1 MIAVF
6 ALVVLPQL
14 LLSALGRRDILPAP
28 FLALIGWIA
37 GLRVEVEGQPHR
49 GPLLLLGNH
58 LSWLD
63 ILALAGK
70 SRTAFV
76 GHGGLSGHGFLK
88 WLCD

>member
-37 GLRVEVEGQPHR
+37 GLRVEVEGRPHR

-58 LSWLD
+58 VSWLD
-63 ILALAGK
+63 ILALAGT

-76 GHGGLSGHGFLK
+76 GHGGL
-88 WLCD
+88 